1 MSERFSWI
9 IPNRLAVGSFPTHS
23 YKISYLSRVG
33 ITSVLS
39 LTEPEEI
46 SVPQEV
52 YNRFVCRNVA
62 IPDGAR
68 GGVPTVEK
76 FQQACAILSRWHQKG
91 HVTYVH
97 CLAGVGRS
105 PSVCIAYLTQV
116 EGISLQEA
124 IGKVQERH
132 PPTYPDSAQIDV
144 LQEFLALSQK
154 EKAKT
159 NVK

>member
-1 MSERFSWI
+1 MLKPFSWI
-9 IPNRLAVGSFPTHS
+9 IPNRLAVGAFPTQS
-23 YKISYLSRVG
+23 YQISYLSQMG

-39 LTEPEEI
+39 LTEPQEM
-46 SVPQEV
+46 SVPQDV
-52 YNRFVCRNVA
+52 YNQFVWQNVA

-68 GGVPTVEK
+68 GGVPNLEQ

-105 PSVCIAYLTQV
+105 PSVCIAYLIQI

-124 IGKVQERH
+124 IGKVQEIH
-132 PPTYPDSAQIDV
+132 PPTYPDSAQIEV
-144 LQEFLALSQK
+144 LQAFLALSHE
-154 EKAKT
+154 EKAIF
-159 NVK
+159 NE

>member
-1 MSERFSWI
+1 MSQRFSWI
-9 IPNRLAVGSFPTHS
+9 IPNRLAVGSFPKLS
-23 YKISYLSRVG
+23 YKISYLSQVG
-33 ITSVLS
+33 ITAVLC
-39 LTEPEEI
+39 LTEPEEVPI
-46 SVPQEV
+46 PQEI
-52 YNRFVCRNVA
+52 YNRFVWSNIA

-68 GGVPTVEK
+68 GGVPKVQH
-76 FQQACAILSRWHQKG
+76 FQQACAILSRWHQNG

-116 EGISLQEA
+116 EGISLPEA

-144 LQEFLALSQK
+144 LQKFLALSQ
-154 EKAKT
+154 
-159 NVK
+159 